1 MRFSE
6 RRSTLCFED
15 ASILAGNHSNKVLRD
30 RARGPATELE
40 VIATESIAIAITLQ
54 YALDRCSKQ
63 PKIAS
68 NAKAISDAFKTCH
81 SVQLLDSGD
90 KNQ

>member
-6 RRSTLCFED
+6 RRPTLCFED
-15 ASILAGNHSNKVLRD
+15 ASILAENRSNKVLRD
-30 RARGPATELE
+30 RARGPAT
-40 VIATESIAIAITLQ
+40 ATESIAIAITLQ